1 DEIIGA
7 SVYLTFQA
15 ESKTFDHLAAFSAGT
30 IQLAGQD
37 EPERLNSV
45 RATASLFPAL
55 GVAPRLGRAFT
66 AEEDRPGAPPVVILS
81 HDFWQ
86 RRFGGASSVI
96 GQSLTF
102 DKESRMVIGVMPP
115 GFRFLPEGRLGGKV
129 DVWMPLALDQQQE
142 LKGEGTSILDN
153 VFGRMKRG
161 VSAQQARSGLDLI
174 FRRFEQTHPGV
185 PPDHQTRV
193 TPLAERLVGHLR
205 LGLLALFGS
214 VGFVLLIVCANV
226 ANLLLARANV
236 RQKEMAIRVALG
248 AGRKR
253 LIRQMLTE
261 SLLLSVLGGLA
272 GLLLALPGVK
282 ALVAG
287 APDDLAQLRVSKI
300 DASVLVFT
308 FLASLLTG
316 VVAGLIPAMQASRI
330 DLNDSLKGAAGA
342 ATFFKRK
349 SARLVSP
356 GLVIGELALT
366 LALLIG
372 AGLLINSF
380 LRLRAVDPG
389 YNPENLLTF
398 GMPLSRAKYPP
409 GSAQQKIFHRE
420 LLARINSLPGVQGVA
435 SSASLPMVDRGITNK
450 PRLTIVGRPPEPVEQ
465 KPLVDPHGV
474 GPEYCRGMGMK
485 LREDR
490 VFTEQDN
497 ENTPPVVVINETL
510 ARRHFAGEDP
520 IGKRILFSG
529 DKSPVEL
536 TIVGVVADVK
546 RYGLEV
552 EAQP

>member
-1 DEIIGA
+1 MIHYLRALAARLLGLFGGRRADQELDDEIQAHLRLLTERYVRQGMDEDEAAWAARRQFGNITLLQEEHRDMRGIRFIETLFQDVRYGLWMLRRNPGFALVAVLTLSLGIGANTAIFSVVNALVFNPLPYRDAHQLVWVTNVFRGDEIIGA

-96 GQSLTF
+96 GQSLSF

-153 VFGRMKRG
+153 VFGRMKPG
-161 VSAQQARSGLDLI
+161 VSAEQARSELDLI

-409 GSAQQKIFHRE
+409 G
-420 LLARINSLPGVQGVA
+420 
-435 SSASLPMVDRGITNK
+435 
-450 PRLTIVGRPPEPVEQ
+450 
-465 KPLVDPHGV
+465 
-474 GPEYCRGMGMK
+474 
-485 LREDR
+485 
-490 VFTEQDN
+490 
-497 ENTPPVVVINETL
+497 
-510 ARRHFAGEDP
+510 
-520 IGKRILFSG
+520 
-529 DKSPVEL
+529 
-536 TIVGVVADVK
+536 
-546 RYGLEV
+546 
-552 EAQP
+552 